1 MMSPATAVTR
11 EEFCSNILY
20 QTKKPDVTDIGE
32 TGAGFCAGITGIC
45 TRDIKI

>member
-11 EEFCSNILY
+11 EDFCSNILY
-20 QTKKPDVTDIGE
+20 QTKKPDTMDIRE
-32 TGAGFCAGITGIC
+32 TGADFSAGITRIC